1 MEMDTLDCNLSPKI
15 TPFLCNKE
23 VEERQ
28 RFILKCISFPM
39 PNGVNGLS
47 NR

>member
-23 VEERQ
+23 VEEETKIYTEMH
-28 RFILKCISFPM
+28 FISYAKWC
-39 PNGVNGLS
+39 
-47 NR
+47 